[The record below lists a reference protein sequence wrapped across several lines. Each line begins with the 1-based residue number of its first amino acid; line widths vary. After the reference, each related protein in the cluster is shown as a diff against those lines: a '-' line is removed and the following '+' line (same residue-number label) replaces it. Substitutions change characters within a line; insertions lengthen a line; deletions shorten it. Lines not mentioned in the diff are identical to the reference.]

1 MTIIDTYTNCHS
13 GPRSLV
19 ARGQYGN
26 QTTIWKTYGMKIVQ
40 CKYYTP
46 SNPQTSVQQA
56 NRYKFASAVSLWKAM
71 PEAEK
76 DFWADVQ
83 KCSRRYRRTPPRN
96 VYISFYML
104 DKA

>member
-1 MTIIDTYTNCHS
+1 MGLLSTYDNLHS
-13 GPRSLV
+13 GPRSLT
-19 ARGQYGN
+19 ARGQYGK
-26 QTTIWKTYGMKIVQ
+26 QTTIWKTYGMKIIR
-40 CKYYTP
+40 CKYYAP
-46 SNPQTSVQQA
+46 SNPQTEAQQA

-104 DKA
+104 DKT